1 MTEPEP
7 ATTTTGSRLRRW
19 RARIEA
25 ILEKGQSRLE
35 HERERRITVAL
46 GFAIADRSR
55 QTAASVLAGALAFR
69 FFLTLLPLA
78 LVFVVGLGY
87 LKDVGGSPADA
98 AKQFGIK
105 GVLASTLNQSASFHD
120 PGRTVVLLVGLFGVV
135 SGART
140 TTATLRAIH
149 ALAWGIPVSRW
160 KKGGR
165 AGLLFLAVVMVGFA
179 SAGLATRARSEAGVL
194 IGFGASLTTAAFV
207 AALWGGASL
216 LLPHR
221 EDADWKMMI
230 PGAVLVG
237 VGFALLQALTAN
249 LLGPK
254 LSKESSLY
262 GSLGVAFVV
271 LGWLYLVGR
280 LLVAAPL
287 LNVAFA
293 DHWAQGRRTKT
304 LDESPPTEPSQPPE
318 PPEPSEPSEPPGP
331 SEPREPREPAEPPE
345 PPEPPS
351 ASEQPTLKG
360 AT

>member
-1 MTEPEP
+1 VTEPGP
-7 ATTTTGSRLRRW
+7 ATTPTGSRLRRW
-19 RARIEA
+19 RATIEST
-25 ILEKGQSRLE
+25 LEKGQTRLE
-35 HERERRITVAL
+35 YERERRITIAL
-46 GFAIADRSR
+46 SFAIMHRSR

-69 FFLTLLPLA
+69 FFLTLLPLT

-87 LKDVGGSPADA
+87 LKDVGGTPADA
-98 AKQFGIK
+98 VKQFGIK

-120 PGRTVVLLVGLFGVV
+120 PGRTAVLLLGLFAAF

-140 TTATLRAIH
+140 AAATLRAIH
-149 ALAWGIPVSRW
+149 ALAWGIPVARW

-165 AGLLFLAVVMVGFA
+165 AGLLFLAAVMAGFA
-179 SAGLATRARSEAGVL
+179 FAGLATRARSEAGVV
-194 IGFGASLTTAAFV
+194 IGFGASVATAALV
-207 AALWGGASL
+207 TALWAGVSL

-221 EDADWKMMI
+221 DDADWKAMI

-249 LLGPK
+249 LIGPK
-254 LSKESSLY
+254 LSKDSSLY

-293 DHWAQGRRTKT
+293 DHRAPGWRTKT
-304 LDESPPTEPSQPPE
+304 PNDTS
-318 PPEPSEPSEPPGP
+318 PPEPSEP
-331 SEPREPREPAEPPE
+331 
-345 PPEPPS
+345 PS
-351 ASEQPTLKG
+351 AGPEPTLKG
-360 AT
+360 AK

>member
-1 MTEPEP
+1 VTEPAQ
-7 ATTTTGSRLRRW
+7 ATTPAGSRLRRW
-19 RARIEA
+19 RTRIES
-25 ILEKGQSRLE
+25 ILDKGQSRLE

-69 FFLTLLPLA
+69 FFLTLLPLT

-120 PGRTVVLLVGLFGVV
+120 PGRTAVLLLGLFAVF

-140 TTATLRAIH
+140 AAATLRAIH
-149 ALAWGIPVSRW
+149 ALAWGIPVARW

-179 SAGLATRARSEAGVL
+179 SAGLATRARTEAGVV
-194 IGFGASLTTAAFV
+194 IGFGASLVTASFV
-207 AALWGGASL
+207 ATLWVGVSL

-221 EDADWKMMI
+221 DDADWKAMI

-249 LLGPK
+249 LIGPK
-254 LSKESSLY
+254 LSKDSSLY

-293 DHWAQGRRTKT
+293 DHWAPKRRTQT
-304 LDESPPTEPSQPPE
+304 PNHGPPTEPSE
-318 PPEPSEPSEPPGP
+318 PPNAG
-331 SEPREPREPAEPPE
+331 AE
-345 PPEPPS
+345 
-351 ASEQPTLKG
+351 PTLKG
-360 AT
+360 AK